1 MGDMGDLYRDVK
13 EHRQTQRQARNT
25 QAASMVNDVRNT
37 VDALTVDDSGT
48 WNITKG
54 QNKIQFY
61 PTKGTWQ
68 HKGKMFHGGIFQFV
82 NWLEK
87 Q

>member
-1 MGDMGDLYRDVK
+1 MGDMGDLYNDLK
-13 EHRQTQRQARNT
+13 GHRQTQRQARNT
-25 QAASMVNDVRNT
+25 QAMQMVNDVRDTVDSLT
-37 VDALTVDDSGT
+37 VDASGT

-54 QNKIQFY
+54 QQKIQFY

-68 HKGKMFHGGIFQFV
+68 HNGRMMHGGIFQFI